1 MVLQDNGVVDEYV
14 NDQPGI
20 KYKWEILGK
29 EVHIGDNYGGVTI
42 ARVNA
47 DTSLTVIAV
56 INDGKREE
64 VFRDNQITFKR
75 INQAGVAISSCF
87 CLFTAKALGVLN
99 MEGALS
105 NDEKDYFGISRFLTG
120 PLCC

>member
-1 MVLQDNGVVDEYV
+1 MRSLIVLIIGLSVLCLCLFGCGKSLKEKVADTYEAKIEGDVIRMVLQDNGVVDEYV

-47 DTSLTVIAV
+47 DRSLTVIAV

-64 VFRDNQITFKR
+64 VIRDNQITFKR
-75 INQAGVAISSCF
+75 IN
-87 CLFTAKALGVLN
+87 
-99 MEGALS
+99 
-105 NDEKDYFGISRFLTG
+105 
-120 PLCC
+120 